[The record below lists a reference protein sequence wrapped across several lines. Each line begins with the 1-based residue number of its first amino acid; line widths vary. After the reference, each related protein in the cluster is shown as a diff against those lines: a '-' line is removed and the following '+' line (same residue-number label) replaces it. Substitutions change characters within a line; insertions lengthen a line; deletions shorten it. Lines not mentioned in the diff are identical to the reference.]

1 MGHPMS
7 ARARRHISM
16 GRRIMIAERKI
27 ALKNALYFSRGT
39 TGTAP
44 QKRTYVKHTEDFK
57 QTITI
62 CKYCKRP
69 F

>member
-1 MGHPMS
+1 MAMS
-7 ARARRHISM
+7 IEARKRISIGM
-16 GRRIMIAERKI
+16 KRMHAERQLN
-27 ALKNALYFSRGT
+27 LKNCIYSSKGV

-44 QKRTYVKHTEDFK
+44 QKRVYTKHTEDFK

>member
-1 MGHPMS
+1 MNMS
-7 ARARRHISM
+7 IETKRKLSM
-16 GRRIMIAERKI
+16 AMAVSYAERKI
-27 ALKNALYFSRGT
+27 ALKNVLYSSKGI
-39 TGTAP
+39 TGVAP
-44 QKRTYVKHTEDFK
+44 QKRKYTKHTEDFK

>member
-1 MGHPMS
+1 MTMS
-7 ARARRHISM
+7 AETKRKLSIAMKVSH
-16 GRRIMIAERKI
+16 AERKI
-27 ALKNALYFSRGT
+27 ALKNVLYSSKGI

-44 QKRTYVKHTEDFK
+44 QKRVYTKHTEDFK